1 MVWFLQPEKS
11 GNLDDDESEDK
22 EEKEHDSCVIRQY
35 IFERGDKRME
45 IEVEIETRFFGIYN
59 FFLFFFADLSNSRFL
74 DFKLSR
80 I

>member
-22 EEKEHDSCVIRQY
+22 EEKEEEHDPCVIRQY

-59 FFLFFFADLSNSRFL
+59 FFFFLLIFLIL
-74 DFKLSR
+74 DF
-80 I
+80 